1 MFEYHENTL
10 CVESSWLIDRKI
22 FNRNNYHYHASA
34 GNINVIRRGC
44 RNVKA
49 LIEFES
55 IPDRLKYKIVEM
67 TGDPYKMTNIKNT

>member
-1 MFEYHENTL
+1 MYVYYKNIL
-10 CVESSWLIDRKI
+10 CIESIWVINQNILKRK
-22 FNRNNYHYHASA
+22 NYHYHASV

-55 IPDRLKYKIVEM
+55 IPDRFKSKIIEI
-67 TGDPYKMTNIKNT
+67 TGDPYKKLKL